1 LFLRDEF
8 RHRCRHLRE
17 NREPRHG
24 TFAIA
29 AIYFGERKSSGMA
42 HSMSKEAKRGTRSPV
57 VIAMVVAVLGMLAML
72 IVDHGPWSRPHIK
85 TAEMANYTTTGA
97 AAQAAGATVTPTEP
111 KPQLEPIAPGPKPV
125 HPANAAA
132 GSR

>member
-1 LFLRDEF
+1 
-8 RHRCRHLRE
+8 
-17 NREPRHG
+17 
-24 TFAIA
+24 
-29 AIYFGERKSSGMA
+29 
-42 HSMSKEAKRGTRSPV
+42 MSKEAKRGTRSPV
-57 VIAMVVAVLGMLAML
+57 VIALAVAVFGMLAML

-85 TAEMANYTTTGA
+85 TAQMANYTTTGA

-111 KPQLEPIAPGPKPV
+111 KPQLEPIAAGPKPV